1 MFLETLVT
9 KKRILLIIGL
19 VSSFWVTVYM
29 VKSIAEVAQSTAV
42 VTAIKAQWEKP
53 NKPIDVP
60 VVVVSGQHAIADW
73 IQGEKGG
80 RALLMMHGRHW
91 QTMMCGDGNM
101 KQRKHLLQAGVP
113 AKDADALI
121 AGLGKAEAKLTSDQ
135 LKLIDSFKGM
145 VDLLKEPHHHD

>member
-1 MFLETLVT
+1 MINKRWMPFLTL
-9 KKRILLIIGL
+9 L
-19 VSSFWVTVYM
+19 VFFWLTLFM
-29 VKSIAEVAQSTAV
+29 VKSIAEVAESTAV
-42 VTAIKAQWEKP
+42 VAAIKAQWEKP
-53 NKPIDVP
+53 NKPVDVP

-80 RALLMMHGRHW
+80 RALLMMHGQHW

-121 AGLGKAEAKLTSDQ
+121 AGLGKAEAKLSSDQ
-135 LKLIDSFKGM
+135 LKLINSFKGI